1 MAAKSMASSATALIS
16 AFVLGLG
23 AKARSAAK
31 PLKRIRRKLDQ
42 PDRLLGRWRNRVM
55 PFRSMLRRLRLPNIR
70 YVGVTGSCGKTTTT
84 KLIGAVL
91 SSDGPCYVGAGFDG
105 IGTTMPDLTG
115 LPADS
120 KFCAYELYGT
130 RPGRLKPALRI
141 LRPEIGVVTTVG
153 RDHYKNFRTLEATA
167 QEKGKLIEFLA
178 PQGTAILNIDDPNVR
193 AMSARTPARVLTYG
207 CAPDADI
214 RATDVHNAWPYRLSL
229 TVNYKQQ
236 RLRLNT
242 KLVGEFW
249 ITSILAAIA
258 CGVACGL
265 DLEAC
270 VKAVA
275 EFEPVFARSSVH
287 SLRDGPDYILD
298 TQKAPVWTI
307 PHCLSFLSNARAPR
321 KTMVI
326 GTLSDYPGGGSNT
339 YRKVA
344 RQALQVA
351 DRVIFVGP
359 HAGYVS
365 KLRTGGV
372 ENRLFDFM
380 TTFQAATFLNEA
392 PIARELIYFKASV
405 KDHLERIML
414 DQFDHVVC
422 WKERCGK
429 AYACPDCRNYRH
441 PHPPPFGLDGAEAES
456 GTGEELASSEAAP
469 SL

>member
-1 MAAKSMASSATALIS
+1 
-16 AFVLGLG
+16 
-23 AKARSAAK
+23 
-31 PLKRIRRKLDQ
+31 
-42 PDRLLGRWRNRVM
+42 
-55 PFRSMLRRLRLPNIR
+55 MLRRLRMRNIR

-84 KLIGAVL
+84 RLIGAVL

-105 IGTTMPDLTG
+105 VGTTMPDLTG

-167 QEKGKLIEFLA
+167 QEKGKLVEFLA

-193 AMSARTPARVLTYG
+193 PMTARTRARVLTYG

-214 RATDVHNAWPYRLSL
+214 RATDIDNAWPDRLNL

-249 ITSILAAIA
+249 ITSVLAAIA

-265 DLEAC
+265 DLETCA
-270 VKAVA
+270 KAVA

-307 PHCLSFLSNARAPR
+307 PHCLNFLSNARAPR

-326 GTLSDYPGGGSNT
+326 GTLSDYPGGGSVM

-344 RQALQVA
+344 RQALEVA

-359 HAGYVS
+359 NAGYVS

-380 TTFQAATFLNEA
+380 TSFQAASFINEA
-392 PIARELIYFKASV
+392 PIARELIYFKASA

-414 DQFDHVVC
+414 DRFDQVVC

-429 AYACPDCRNYRH
+429 AYACPNCRSYRH
-441 PHPPPFGLDGAEAES
+441 PHAPPFGVD
-456 GTGEELASSEAAP
+456 GTGTGGATGEQSASREAAP

>member
-1 MAAKSMASSATALIS
+1 MATSATALIS

-31 PLKRIRRKLDQ
+31 PIKRLRRRLEQ
-42 PDRLLGRWRNRVM
+42 PDRILGRVRNRVV
-55 PFRSMLRRLRLPNIR
+55 PFRSMLRRLRLRKIR

-91 SSDGPCYVGAGFDG
+91 STGGPCHVGAGYEG
-105 IGTTMPDLTG
+105 VGTTTPDLTG
-115 LPADS
+115 LSADS
-120 KFCAYELYGT
+120 KFCVHELYGT

-153 RDHYKNFRTLEATA
+153 NDHYKNFRSLEATA
-167 QEKGKLIEFLA
+167 LEKGRLVEFLA
-178 PQGTAILNIDDPNVR
+178 PHGTAILNVDDPHVR
-193 AMSARTPARVLTYG
+193 PMAARTRARVMTFG
-207 CAPDADI
+207 CAADADV
-214 RATDVHNAWPYRLSL
+214 RATDIQSAWPDRLSL
-229 TVNYKQQ
+229 TVNYEQQ
-236 RLRLNT
+236 RLRLET

-270 VKAVA
+270 VNAVS
-275 EFEPVFARSSVH
+275 EFEPVFGRNSVH
-287 SLRDGPDYILD
+287 SLPDGPDYVLD
-298 TQKAPVWTI
+298 TNKAPLWTVA
-307 PHCLSFLSNARAPR
+307 HSLAFVSVARAPR
-321 KTMVI
+321 KTVVI
-326 GTLSDYPGGGSNT
+326 GTLSDYPGGGSDT

-344 RQALQVA
+344 KRALQVA

-372 ENRLFDFM
+372 ESRLFDFM
-380 TTFQAATFLNEA
+380 TTFQAAAFLNEA

-441 PHPPPFGLDGAEAES
+441 PHPPPFGLDGAGAES
-456 GTGEELASSEAAP
+456 GTGEELASSEAPP